1 MAQIGGASAVES
13 VQNALD
19 THHAARARLRK
30 WPFFAASGLTLG
42 VLITGLTL
50 FQQAPDPMP
59 VHWNMQLQVDE
70 WAPKSVLGFLA
81 PVFIALGVV
90 ALFWVIA
97 ALMPLAARLGGEDQ
111 HQTTG
116 TQLSPRTRFT
126 DANEADVLRM
136 LEHLALSTSALI
148 GFVAVASWLGLP
160 SWLAPWLMP
169 VLMLAYF
176 AVLGVDV
183 WRIMRS
189 SRYTV

>member
-13 VQNALD
+13 AQTALE
-19 THHAARARLRK
+19 TQHAARARLRK
-30 WPFFAASGLTLG
+30 WPFFVASGLTLG
-42 VLITGLTL
+42 VLVTGLTL
-50 FQQAPDPMP
+50 YQQAPDPMP
-59 VHWNMQLQVDE
+59 VHWNLQLQPDE

-97 ALMPLAARLGGEDQ
+97 ALMPLAARLGGEEPPSGQ
-111 HQTTG
+111 
-116 TQLSPRTRFT
+116 QLSPRTRFN
-126 DANEADVLRM
+126 DANERDVLRM

-148 GFVAVASWLGLP
+148 GVVAVASWLGLP
-160 SWLAPWLMP
+160 QWLAPWLMP
-169 VLMLAYF
+169 VLMVVYF